1 MTPDQKVEALRLADA
16 LELEGEP
23 RRSDKYAAAD
33 LLRALAAEPAPEPL
47 TDEQIASLV
56 SALNVYADPSFY
68 HACVIMF
75 DPPTGGFDE
84 DFSFDAEYGRD
95 MPGKL
100 ARETLDAIDTAKA
113 QPQSCVGNDP
123 LCPCQDGDVCN
134 YRDSGETKA
143 WPVPEHTQKGKT

>member
-1 MTPDQKVEALRLADA
+1 MTSEQFKAFRTAEDNLTAVLCDPKGKCCISESVSDLRIIDDA
-16 LELEGEP
+16 L
-23 RRSDKYAAAD
+23 DI
-33 LLRALAAEPAPEPL
+33 LRALAAEPAPEPL
-47 TDEQIASLV
+47 TDEQIASMV

-68 HACVIMF
+68 HACTVMF

-113 QPQSCVGNDP
+113 Q
-123 LCPCQDGDVCN
+123 
-134 YRDSGETKA
+134 E
-143 WPVPEHTQKGKT
+143 QKP